1 MTERTDHAA
10 KALELEESAEAIL
23 DRKAIPPHML
33 AVIELDQARLHAQ
46 LALVE
51 QQRMANRIALAVAVR
66 ADLKLGGSATDLS
79 DWLHDGGG
87 VLGYFS
93 TDEKEALGFA

>member
-1 MTERTDHAA
+1 MTERIDHAEEA
-10 KALELEESAEAIL
+10 AGTLRVIGYPASNEGCMTRAL
-23 DRKAIPPHML
+23 
-33 AVIELDQARLHAQ
+33 VHAT

-51 QQRMANRIALAVAVR
+51 EQRMANRIALAVAVR

>member
-1 MTERTDHAA
+1 MTERIDHAA
-10 KALELEESAEAIL
+10 EAKRIL
-23 DRKAIPPHML
+23 NEGLLPGRQPHP
-33 AVIELDQARLHAQ
+33 AVEFAHARVHAT

-66 ADLKLGGSATDLS
+66 AD
-79 DWLHDGGG
+79 HDGGG